1 MTSRSSAIEA
11 GVTALVR
18 AEDGDLRVRHRDLPV
33 MLGGELDRLVG
44 FVQIVRL
51 LGAMLGVLGTLA
63 AVAGVTLGLPVL
75 TVVSVLLSGLIL
87 YALWE
92 DTRLAS
98 ALELLRKR
106 RHDAAEQALASIAAS
121 PRRSAWQRQRART
134 YLASLAWR
142 RGDVEQALSWMQA
155 RLGAP
160 RRGREEPTERWL
172 ALATEVQLL
181 ALAGHAP
188 EAREALAELPPP
200 PPDERAELV
209 AAQTALLVAFVGDQ
223 PDTVRDRLDEWAPII
238 DERDGLGL
246 GVALLAW
253 ANAGRGR
260 RDRAIQ
266 LVREARQRDRD
277 GHLARSYPRL
287 WQWVERYDE
296 GFHPGRG

>member
-1 MTSRSSAIEA
+1 MTTSGDASAA
-11 GVTALVR
+11 ALVP
-18 AEDGDLRVRHRDLPV
+18 APALDLRVRHRDLPV

-51 LGAMLGVLGTLA
+51 LGGLLGVLGTLA

-106 RHDAAEQALASIAAS
+106 RHDAAEEALAAIAGS
-121 PRRSAWQRQRART
+121 TRRSAWQRQRART

-155 RLGAP
+155 RLGEP
-160 RRGREEPTERWL
+160 RRAREEPTERWL

-181 ALAGHAP
+181 ALAGHAA
-188 EAREALAELPPP
+188 EAREALQRLAPP

-209 AAQTALLVAFVGDQ
+209 EAQTALLVAFAGDD
-223 PDTVRDRLDEWAPII
+223 PDAVRERLDQWEGLVLA
-238 DERDGLGL
+238 RDGVGL

-253 ANAGRGR
+253 ANAGRGQ
-260 RDRAIQ
+260 RDRAVR
-266 LVREARQRDRD
+266 LVREARQRDRG

-296 GFHPGRG
+296 GFHPGRR